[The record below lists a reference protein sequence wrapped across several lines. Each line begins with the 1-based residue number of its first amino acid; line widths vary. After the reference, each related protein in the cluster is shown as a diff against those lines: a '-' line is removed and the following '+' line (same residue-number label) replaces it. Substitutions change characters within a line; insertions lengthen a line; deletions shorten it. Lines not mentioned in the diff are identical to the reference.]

1 MLTHMVIIKDGTH
14 RSCAYNWGV
23 GLGSLSSCFL
33 GSGLIGGVEPAQK
46 VHSGHWAFSVDLRSG
61 GK

>member
-1 MLTHMVIIKDGTH
+1 MLIHMVIIKDSTD

-23 GLGSLSSCFL
+23 GLGRLSSCLL

-46 VHSGHWAFSVDLRSG
+46 VHSGQWAFTVDL
-61 GK
+61 